1 MVMKKILALIF
12 LSISLFAN
20 DIIIVKSDYSVDQTI
35 ENIKTIVKAKGFGVF
50 ATINHQGNAKMVGMN
65 LNESKVIIFGN
76 PKVGTLLMQ
85 EDMTIALDLPLRVLV
100 YKDDEGDVNVKSPFY
115 REQLDDVKS
124 KRENIEVAYV
134 KNTDEL
140 RLWSYDK
147 PMYEENMNRR
157 SIAQL
162 AS

>member
-1 MVMKKILALIF
+1 MKKILALIF

-20 DIIIVKSDYSVDQTI
+20 DIIHVKSDYSVDQTI

-85 EDMTIALDLPLRVLV
+85 EDMTSALDLPLRVLV
-100 YKDDEGDVNVKSPFY
+100 YKDDEGDVNVAY
-115 REQLDDVKS
+115 RDGSWIKDHHFLQSDNLTNKVNVGMKKITDTARLKVKQWQ
-124 KRENIEVAYV
+124 E
-134 KNTDEL
+134 
-140 RLWSYDK
+140 
-147 PMYEENMNRR
+147 
-157 SIAQL
+157 
-162 AS
+162 